1 MRGAAVAFV
10 TLGCKVNQCDSGA
23 LAAELAALGLRL
35 VGSSEH
41 ADIVVVNTCGVT
53 GRANAQSRQAIR
65 RVKAANPKAR
75 IVATGCYAATASG
88 EVRRLPEVD
97 RVVGIGQ
104 EEEMRR
110 AIVELAGMGESPVA
124 GAEPA
129 GVRVK
134 MAVEGHSRAFLK
146 VQEGCDL
153 RCAFCIVPQARGRS
167 RSVGPEEALAAIEEL
182 VRRGFEEVV
191 LCGPNLGSWGRDL
204 RPARRL
210 ADLIDAVNEK
220 SSAPRLRL
228 SSVNPEEFSPQLVD
242 ALARARRLCN
252 HLHIPLQS
260 GDARVL
266 RAMGRRYDL
275 SWVREVMGEVA
286 LRVPGLAIGT
296 DVIVGFPGEDSRA
309 FAATMEFLAALPL
322 AYMHVFPFSPRPG
335 TRAARLEGR
344 ATGNELRNRVRL
356 LTAMADDMR
365 RRFAELFLGQVGEVL
380 VETKR
385 DRETGLLRGYTS
397 NYIRVLLEGDDFLMG
412 RRVRVELRRIAP
424 RGVLGVA
431 LDR

>member
-1 MRGAAVAFV
+1 MSGAAVAFV

-23 LAAELAALGLRL
+23 LAADLAALGLRL

-75 IVATGCYAATASG
+75 IVATGCYAATASA
-88 EVRRLPEVD
+88 EVGRLPEVD

-110 AIVELAGMGESPVA
+110 AIAELAGLGKSRV
-124 GAEPA
+124 PA
-129 GVRVK
+129 GEPGGTRAK

-153 RCAFCIVPQARGRS
+153 RCAFCIVPRARGRS
-167 RSVGPEEALAAIEEL
+167 RSVGPDEVLAAIEES

-204 RPARRL
+204 RPVRQL

-220 SSAPRLRL
+220 SSAPRVRL
-228 SSVNPEEFSPQLVD
+228 SSVNPDEFSPPLVD
-242 ALARARRLCN
+242 ALARTGRLCN

-266 RAMGRRYDL
+266 RAMGRGYNL
-275 SWVREVMGEVA
+275 GWVRELMGEL
-286 LRVPGLAIGT
+286 LRRIPGVAIGT
-296 DVIVGFPGEDSRA
+296 DVIVGFPGEGARA

-335 TRAARLEGR
+335 TRAAKLQGR
-344 ATGNELRNRVRL
+344 ATGHELRNRVRL

-365 RRFAELFLGQVGEVL
+365 RRFSERFLGQVSEVL

-412 RRVRVELRRIAP
+412 RRVRAELRRIAH